1 MSAPGYDQLLIVQDH
16 DTKLDQLRH
25 RHAQHPLRDEL
36 AELQTKHRARQV
48 DTDAVAAEQHD
59 VDRQRKRIDDEVATV
74 RARRADI
81 ERKLYDGSVT
91 STKDL
96 LALQEESAH
105 LLERQTSMEDDELE
119 LMEQLE
125 EIDGRLS
132 SERAALDEL
141 ALAITAKEAELA
153 VALEGVE
160 AEIVTVTSERVEAA
174 GGVPAELLATY
185 DSLRSDMGGVAIA
198 RLVSN
203 SCTGCHLAL
212 SAVEADRMKRLPDDA
227 VVTCDSC
234 GRILV
239 R

>member
-25 RHAQHPLRDEL
+25 RHAHHPLRDEL
-36 AELQTKHRARQV
+36 ADLRARHRAQQAAT
-48 DTDAVAAEQHD
+48 DTVAAEQHD
-59 VDRQRKRIDDEVATV
+59 VDRQRKRVDDEVATV

-125 EIDGRLS
+125 GIEGRLAT
-132 SERAALDEL
+132 ERAALDAL
-141 ALAITAKEAELA
+141 ALSITAKEAELA
-153 VALEGVE
+153 VALDGVDH
-160 AEIVTVTSERVEAA
+160 EIVDTTAERAEAA
-174 GGVPAELLATY
+174 GGVPAELLAKY
-185 DSLRSDMGGVAIA
+185 DSLRTDMGGIAIA

-234 GRILV
+234 GRILI